1 MMKAIEPTPTE
12 SQTVL
17 TFHPL
22 SIRGTGNMMIR
33 SCDLIEVSELI
44 HLHKGFVPI
53 VHYGLSERII
63 AKISQNRTKN
73 YCMVSIGFFT
83 IHLSQVVH
91 IDGGWREDRRERR
104 RKEEDSHSTDGRGN
118 NLAIVS

>member
-1 MMKAIEPTPTE
+1 
-12 SQTVL
+12 
-17 TFHPL
+17 
-22 SIRGTGNMMIR
+22 MMIR

-73 YCMVSIGFFT
+73 YCMVSIGFLHYPSFPSGAYRWW
-83 IHLSQVVH
+83 LE
-91 IDGGWREDRRERR
+91 GGPKRKKKKRR
-104 RKEEDSHSTDGRGN
+104 RQP
-118 NLAIVS
+118 